1 MAFVYLSG
9 GQVLRVTPSREAI
22 TNDLQRAEASQ
33 TLVYDVN
40 FPSGGAAAQP
50 GEVTVVAAN
59 IAAVSDQPLPNP
71 LR

>member
-1 MAFVYLSG
+1 MAFIYLSG
-9 GQVLRVTPSREAI
+9 GQVLRVPASREAI
-22 TNDLQRAEASQ
+22 TNDLQRVGPGQ
-33 TLVYDVN
+33 TLVYEVG
-40 FPSGGAAAQP
+40 FPSGGAAQP

>member
-9 GQVLRVTPSREAI
+9 GQVLRVMPSREAI
-22 TNDLQRAEASQ
+22 ANDLAAALPDG
-33 TLVYDVN
+33 TLEYEVD
-40 FPSGGAAAQP
+40 FPGGGATQP
-50 GEVTVVAAN
+50 ATVMVLARN